1 MKKPTANKVSK
12 EPIGPDHL
20 PMSLFAPGMTALHR
34 AGLGGLACTLKFIER
49 AYQQGALSDDDVPGG
64 PWDKAAAPW
73 EIEAD
78 QITLRFG
85 EPELA
90 GDYLRKLFAIGFQ
103 IKEGLIYLPGQYTD
117 LPPTLVAR
125 ASLQEGIQLTYLQ
138 HGPTCGSREAERETT
153 IEVDDKSYH
162 FSHDVFT
169 SYKHQ
174 GWFWLDR
181 DERSKETDA
190 ATGKRVKT
198 GRRIKLHQTPPFVDN
213 DGHLAGGQHAID
225 IKILPGAM
233 TRHDRFKQSA
243 IFESS
248 GGLICLHF
256 ALIGTLAL
264 PVNGITAVL
273 IIPDVADLL
282 EFASSRPVMTPRGLL
297 DSRVGSG
304 ADAGLQ
310 LQVRLKAR
318 DLELTGCHALT
329 FRPTAWAS
337 QQKSRVESLYVPILR
352 GREFDIYDLA
362 FSKLAPR
369 IVTKTVKEPTGKGKT
384 KGTSERRESFRTDSV
399 VRPFIAE
406 NLARGRPWYSGF
418 ARLMTAINPA
428 TDKPY
433 RNQIFFEGKGLND
446 MVTDDRVWED
456 KGEALVVRAV
466 HEAINFRLGQ
476 IRNETDGDRPLSQ
489 ATKNRWD
496 KFRERLRLDLS
507 GAKTQ
512 GQVRFAVCDLF
523 SRAGRLPSLTDGW
536 QALLPMLNEHKWQLT
551 RDLALLA
558 LSSYGGRGEEGGSS
572 SESEPSQT
580 KE

>member
-1 MKKPTANKVSK
+1 MAKVKKPTANKVPK
-12 EPIGPDHL
+12 KPIGPDHL

-34 AGLGGLACTLKFIER
+34 AGLGGLACTLKYIER

-64 PWDKAAAPW
+64 PWDDGAAPW
-73 EIEAD
+73 EIEVD
-78 QITLRFG
+78 QITLQFG
-85 EPELA
+85 EPESA
-90 GDYLRKLFAIGFQ
+90 GEYLRKLFALGFQ
-103 IKEGLIYLPGQYTD
+103 IKEDLIYLPGQYTD

-125 ASLQEGIQLTYLQ
+125 ASLQKGIQLTYLQ
-138 HGPTCGSREAERETT
+138 HGPTCGSREGERETM
-153 IEVDDKSYH
+153 IEIDDKSYH

-181 DERSKETDA
+181 DEKSKETDT

-198 GRRIKLHQTPPFVDN
+198 GRRIKLHQTPSFVDD
-213 DGHLAGGQHAID
+213 DGHLAAGQHAID

-243 IFESS
+243 VFESS
-248 GGLICLHF
+248 RGLICLHF
-256 ALIGTLAL
+256 ALVGSLTL

-273 IIPDVADLL
+273 IIPDVTDLL
-282 EFASSRPVMTPRGLL
+282 EFANSRPVMTPRGLL
-297 DSRVGSG
+297 ESRVGSG

-318 DLELTGCHALT
+318 NLGLTGCHALT

-337 QQKSRVESLYVPILR
+337 QQKSRVESLYVPILT
-352 GREFDIYDLA
+352 GRDFDIYELA
-362 FSKLAPR
+362 FSKLSPR
-369 IVTKTVKEPTGKGKT
+369 IATKTVKESTGKGKAKLT
-384 KGTSERRESFRTDSV
+384 KERRESFRTDSV
-399 VRPFIAE
+399 VRPIIAE

-428 TDKPY
+428 TDTPY
-433 RNQIFFEGKGLND
+433 RNQISFERKGLND
-446 MVTDDRVWED
+446 MVTDDRVWDD

-466 HEAINFRLGQ
+466 HEAISFRLGQ
-476 IRNETDGDRPLSQ
+476 IRSETDGNRPLSQ

-496 KFRERLRLDLS
+496 KFRERLRLDLC

-512 GQVRFAVCDLF
+512 GQVRFALCDLF
-523 SRAGRLPSLTDGW
+523 SRAGRLPSLTEGW
-536 QALLPMLNEHKWQLT
+536 QALLPMLNERKWQLT

-558 LSSYGGRGEEGGSS
+558 CASYSGKNVDPDESSPE
-572 SESEPSQT
+572 T
-580 KE
+580 K